1 VTWCAPEKQHWVLQP
16 LIDAGLA
23 TEQIR
28 AFLYQLAFDEMVSDG
43 RTIAAVHEVVR
54 DQPARVQAA
63 WTEMVCRLL
72 ALPGP
77 EA

>member
-16 LIDAGLA
+16 LIDAGLE
-23 TEQIR
+23 TDQIR
-28 AFLYQLAFDEMVSDG
+28 TFLYQLAFVGDG
-43 RTIAAVHEVVR
+43 RATVAAVHAVVR

-72 ALPGP
+72 ALPAPG
-77 EA
+77 A